1 MRMKMNDTGS
11 HHKELVPLL
20 PQAAE
25 RFLALGH
32 MDIWDSDEFTDDLGR
47 FCNQAA
53 DKLAGGTL
61 SDQEKKRIFFIFA
74 PTCAWDDSVGDATLG
89 NQIFTHL
96 DTMFRDVA
104 LKKHGN
110 AQQIDPGNSR

>member
-20 PQAAE
+20 RQAAE

-47 FCNQAA
+47 FCNQAGTT
-53 DKLAGGTL
+53 DRPGKL
-61 SDQEKKRIFFIFA
+61 SM
-74 PTCAWDDSVGDATLG
+74 TLG
-89 NQIFTHL
+89 FLTFGIQTLHPAPHHPPYA
-96 DTMFRDVA
+96 V
-104 LKKHGN
+104 
-110 AQQIDPGNSR
+110 